1 MSLNVL
7 CFDVSNNVKILEFK
21 SIIMFNVFVK
31 MILLRLICV
40 VIKLL

>member
-7 CFDVSNNVKILEFK
+7 CFDVSNNVKVLEFK

>member
-1 MSLNVL
+1 MILNVL

-21 SIIMFNVFVK
+21 SIIMFNVFVE
-31 MILLRLICV
+31 MILLRLVCV